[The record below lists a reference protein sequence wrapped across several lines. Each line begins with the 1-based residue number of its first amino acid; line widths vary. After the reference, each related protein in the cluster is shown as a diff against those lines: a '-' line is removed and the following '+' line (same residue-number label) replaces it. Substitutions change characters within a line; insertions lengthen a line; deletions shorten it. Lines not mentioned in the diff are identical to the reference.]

1 MLLGSIAYAQSPN
14 NNTGTN
20 VATVNI
26 ILHDIQALVV
36 TPGQEVI
43 DLVYDSPED
52 YINGVQVTKS
62 DHLQVFSTQDYYIK
76 SAVWQENLITQNDIY
91 VNNVLQSR
99 LFQTIEQG
107 VPGSRNIDITY
118 GAKGNNEYLTKNKQT
133 YTTQVIYEIVP
144 K

>member
-14 NNTGTN
+14 NTTGN
-20 VATVNI
+20 NEATVNI
-26 ILHDIQALVV
+26 ILHDIQTLVV

-43 DLVYDSPED
+43 NLVYSSPED
-52 YINGVQVTKS
+52 YINGVQVTKTG
-62 DHLQVFSTQDYYIK
+62 HLQVFSTQDYYIR

-99 LFQTIEQG
+99 LFQTIDQG
-107 VPGSRNIDITY
+107 VPGSRNIDVIY
-118 GAKGNNEYLTKNKQT
+118 GAKGNNEYLDKNKQI